1 MSILN
6 QFNQFWRFRTAPAA
20 LGIFLLTVTGTV
32 NAAGTTGDFGKD
44 LNRTTSLHHFQVDK
58 EKYVGQRF
66 EFHCPAKTARDRD
79 QGIYGTDVYPAS
91 SPICIA
97 ALHAG
102 AVGVEGGPISL
113 QLNPGASEYKGSI
126 RNEVESADFPGTPLS
141 IMFLTDATQDE
152 MDRLQRKWIPRLQ
165 WDDKFSQTGLANIR
179 LTGQRFAFE
188 CPSAPGNLAGRR
200 VYGTDSYPLN
210 SYVCMAAVHAG
221 QVSKAGGFVLIQ
233 MDPALQGK
241 FVGSIRNGIESRNG
255 PKSPRSIS
263 FPGGGDHGSVASTQ
277 AGTGKMAD
285 GAPMK
290 DKATGL
296 LKKSAKELA
305 SDLNPR

>member
-1 MSILN
+1 MSIHN
-6 QFNQFWRFRTAPAA
+6 RTRQVRGPINLLAV
-20 LGIFLLTVTGTV
+20 LGTLVLAITGTA

-66 EFHCPAKTARDRD
+66 EFNCPAKTARDKD

-102 AVGVEGGPISL
+102 AVDVDGGPITL
-113 QLNPGASEYKGSI
+113 QLNPGVSEYKGSI
-126 RNEVESADFPGTPLS
+126 RNQVESADFPGTALS
-141 IMFLTDATQDE
+141 IMFLTEATRDE
-152 MDRLQRKWIPRLQ
+152 LDRLQRKWIPRLK
-165 WDDKFSQTGLANIR
+165 WKDKFSQTGLANIR
-179 LTGQRFAFE
+179 LTGQRFAFD
-188 CPSAPGNLAGRR
+188 CPGAPDNVAGRR

-221 QVSKAGGFVLIQ
+221 QISKSGGFVLIQ
-233 MDPALQGK
+233 MDPALESK
-241 FVGSIRNGIESRNG
+241 FVGSMRNGIESKNG

-263 FPGGGDHGSVASTQ
+263 FPGGGNNAKSGSVAST
-277 AGTGKMAD
+277 AAAAD
-285 GAPMK
+285 TITIEVSVDDDAK
-290 DKATGL
+290 SL
-296 LKKSAKELA
+296 LKKSVKRLKL
-305 SDLNPR
+305 D